1 MNVNQLLAS
10 RIRHFRLLKNITLES
25 LAKDLGVSK
34 AAMSQLENGHT
45 EITMNK
51 INAISQILK
60 VPLREFLDGIIE

>member
-1 MNVNQLLAS
+1 M
-10 RIRHFRLLKNITLES
+10 KNITLET

-51 INAISQILK
+51 IHTISQILK
-60 VPLREFLDGIIE
+60 VPVREFFEGIVD